1 MGKKLGL
8 DKSYN
13 ALKTVL
19 GSYPITGGK
28 FPKGSFMER
37 SLNLRAGSGD
47 VKTKYGSA
55 MTTSVNKGS
64 KLLNVGKKVF
74 SKTPIGRAVNLA
86 VNVGSGIGIGYSYAK
101 NKFNKKKADFQKGD
115 YSDIKT
121 DKKMSGGMMQGYGAA
136 RTSGM
141 GLEDQ
146 SLMPGKMTKA
156 ALGILAMK
164 KAKDKGAKGPELLS
178 PAAMARRFF
187 NKGGKMTKAKYGKHI
202 KK

>member
-146 SLMPGKMTKA
+146 SLPPGKMVRAKH
-156 ALGILAMK
+156 GKYMK
-164 KAKDKGAKGPELLS
+164 K
-178 PAAMARRFF
+178 
-187 NKGGKMTKAKYGKHI
+187 
-202 KK
+202 